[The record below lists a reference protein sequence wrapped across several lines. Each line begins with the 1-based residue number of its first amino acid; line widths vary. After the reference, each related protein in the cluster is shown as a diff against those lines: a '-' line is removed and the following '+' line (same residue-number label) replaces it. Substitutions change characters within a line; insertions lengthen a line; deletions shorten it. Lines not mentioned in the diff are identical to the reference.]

1 MSGVESATV
10 TAEGMPFYRF
20 QIDVNASP
28 HVVAERLRAIVRDK
42 PKFRESL
49 RTMWWSGD
57 PVSVP
62 FVGSV
67 QDESFELR
75 RDIRY
80 RNSFLPMIRGHIT
93 PNGVGTRV
101 CVTMFIH
108 PLVALFMIF
117 WLGMV
122 GFGAVSTRSAS
133 SIIPGGM
140 FIFGVALTV
149 GAFIPEAINAKHL
162 ICDAVTNSAAGALQG
177 SAPIDGGR

>member
-1 MSGVESATV
+1 
-10 TAEGMPFYRF
+10 MPFYRF
-20 QIDVNASP
+20 QIDVDAPP
-28 HVVAERLRAIVRDK
+28 HVVAERLRTIVRDM
-42 PKFRESL
+42 PTFRESF
-49 RTMWWSGD
+49 RRMWWFGD
-57 PVSVP
+57 PASVP
-62 FVGSV
+62 FIGSV
-67 QDESFELR
+67 QDESFKLR

-80 RNSFLPMIRGHIT
+80 RNSFLPMIRGRIT

-122 GFGAVSTRSAS
+122 GFGAISTRSTS

-149 GAFIPEAINAKHL
+149 GGFIPEAIKAKNL
-162 ICDAVTNSAAGALQG
+162 ICDAVTNTAAGALQG
-177 SAPIDGGR
+177 TTPIDGGR